1 MDAILKILMS
11 SIVCNNT
18 QCKYNG
24 GKFCNKSILIIYGG
38 VCGELVDS
46 PGRQRDPASWQK
58 TNLSNGFY
66 NKEQWEADF
75 NEAKTD

>member
-1 MDAILKILMS
+1 MT
-11 SIVCNNT
+11 SIVCNNS

-46 PGRQRDPASWQK
+46 QGRQRDSASWQK
-58 TNLSNGFY
+58 ANLNNGFY
-66 NKEQWEADF
+66 THEEWANNFSGDS
-75 NEAKTD
+75 NETKTD